1 MTSGTFYLLLITV
14 VLAVAM
20 SLAFSRARIGM
31 NATALREDPVAAS
44 AIGISPHR
52 TGVLLGAAGGMA
64 AVAGFLLTPIVTLS
78 ASALTLLVIPGMA
91 SALLGRLSAHWLD
104 GRHRLAAWSRGVGPV
119 RSAPRQQRHR
129 RVASVRFAV
138 IIVAVVLGGRAP
150 PGRGESLTIRL
161 PRGV

>member
-91 SALLGRLSAHWLD
+91 SALLGRLSAIGSTVVIGSPL
-104 GRHRLAAWSRGVGPV
+104 GVVESVPSG
-119 RSAPRQQRHR
+119 QL
-129 RVASVRFAV
+129 RVNNG
-138 IIVAVVLGGRAP
+138 IV
-150 PGRGESLTIRL
+150 ESLRFGS
-161 PRGV
+161 P